1 MAREK
6 MGRVQEGEVYQMNQ
20 RKHNKIKRLVI
31 TTGALLLLAGAP
43 IVQANP
49 LGQYMSN
56 TITAQAAELP
66 YSQYWETQAD
76 GSWKYKLS
84 SGGYASGW
92 IQDEVDKGWYYM
104 DGNGVMQSGVYKSYG
119 KLYLL
124 SQNHDGHFGHM
135 VKNGENYNGII
146 IQASTNPDDEG
157 ALSQTTINQLRSAGF
172 NVDNVQDISGS
183 QHVSGGQVT
192 MGGQQTSGGTGS
204 NGNGGG
210 GSTNPFAGH
219 KGSGGGKITLD
230 EEAARRGHMY

>member
-1 MAREK
+1 

-31 TTGALLLLAGAP
+31 TTGALLLLAGSP
-43 IVQANP
+43 IVQNNP
-49 LGQYMSN
+49 MGHYLSTITN
-56 TITAQAAELP
+56 TIEAQAAELP

-124 SQNHDGHFGHM
+124 SQTHDGHFGHM
-135 VKNGENYNGII
+135 VKHGENYNGII

-183 QHVSGGQVT
+183 QHVSDGQVT
-192 MGGQQTSGGTGS
+192 MGGQQTSGGTSSS
-204 NGNGGG
+204 NNGKRVPG
-210 GSTNPFAGH
+210 A
-219 KGSGGGKITLD
+219 GSGGHGKITLD
-230 EEAARRGHMY
+230 PEAAARGHMY

>member
-1 MAREK
+1 
-6 MGRVQEGEVYQMNQ
+6 MNQ

-119 KLYLL
+119 KYYLL

-135 VKNGENYNGII
+135 VKHGENYNGII

-183 QHVSGGQVT
+183 QHVSDGQVT
-192 MGGQQTSGGTGS
+192 MGGQQTSGGTGTSSS
-204 NGNGGG
+204 NKLGENGW
-210 GSTNPFAGH
+210 NPFV
-219 KGSGGGKITLD
+219 GGGKISYD
-230 EEAARRGHMY
+230 EEAAKRMHLN

>member
-1 MAREK
+1 
-6 MGRVQEGEVYQMNQ
+6 MNQ

-104 DGNGVMQSGVYKSYG
+104 DGNGVMQSGVYRSYS

-157 ALSQTTINQLRSAGF
+157 ALSQTTINQLRNAGF

-192 MGGQQTSGGTGS
+192 MGGNSGTSSSNNGKRKPNFGTSGV
-204 NGNGGG
+204 GGR
-210 GSTNPFAGH
+210 
-219 KGSGGGKITLD
+219 D

>member
-1 MAREK
+1 
-6 MGRVQEGEVYQMNQ
+6 MNQ

-104 DGNGVMQSGVYKSYG
+104 DGNGVMQSGVYKSYS

-157 ALSQTTINQLRSAGF
+157 ALSQTTINQLRNAGF

-192 MGGQQTSGGTGS
+192 SGGNS
-204 NGNGGG
+204 
-210 GSTNPFAGH
+210 GSTTPQSNYSRGTKVPGA
-219 KGSGGGKITLD
+219 GSGGGKISYD
-230 EEAARRGHMY
+230 EEAAKRGHMY

>member
-1 MAREK
+1 

-31 TTGALLLLAGAP
+31 TTGALLLLAGSP

-49 LGQYMSN
+49 MGQYMSN

-76 GSWKYKLS
+76 GSWKYKLL

-135 VKNGENYNGII
+135 VKHGENYNGII

-192 MGGQQTSGGTGS
+192 MGGQQTSGGNTGTSSS
-204 NGNGGG
+204 NKLGENGW
-210 GSTNPFAGH
+210 NPFS
-219 KGSGGGKITLD
+219 GSGHGVGSRD

>member
-1 MAREK
+1 MRSK
-6 MGRVQEGEVYQMNQ
+6 QF
-20 RKHNKIKRLVI
+20 II
-31 TTGALLLLAGAP
+31 TTGALLLLISSP
-43 IVQANP
+43 IVPHNISIGA
-49 LGQYMSN
+49 
-56 TITAQAAELP
+56 ITAQAAELP
-66 YSQYWETQAD
+66 YSQYWETQTD

-104 DGNGVMQSGVYKSYG
+104 DGNGVMQSGIYKSYG
-119 KLYLL
+119 KYYLL

-192 MGGQQTSGGTGS
+192 TPQSGGAGS
-204 NGNGGG
+204 TNQQAGGGNGGG
-210 GSTNPFAGH
+210 SHYVTI
-219 KGSGGGKITLD
+219 GGRTIKVNDGGNLTLD
-230 EEAARRGHMY
+230 PEAASKMHLY

>member
-31 TTGALLLLAGAP
+31 TTGALLLLAGSP

-49 LGQYMSN
+49 MGQYLSTITN
-56 TITAQAAELP
+56 TIEAQAAELP

-135 VKNGENYNGII
+135 VKHGENYNGII

-183 QHVSGGQVT
+183 QHVSDGQVT
-192 MGGQQTSGGTGS
+192 TPQSGGAGTSSS
-204 NGNGGG
+204 NNGKRVPG
-210 GSTNPFAGH
+210 A
-219 KGSGGGKITLD
+219 GSGGHGTITLD
-230 EEAARRGHMY
+230 PEAAARGHMY